1 MNHKIQ
7 LLAIAPYEALKH
19 VILKRPKNFPSSR
32 LRWKSAPFM
41 KA

>member
-19 VILKRPKNFPSSR
+19 VILETAKEFPPAPGYGGSR
-32 LRWKSAPFM
+32 HHL
-41 KA
+41 